1 MWSEITSLTR
11 PDFSSSVA
19 SFLAMVD
26 FPEPG
31 IPQKTITQGRSN
43 TPANAAAIIPVF
55 MAECPGLEKESLPGP
70 GRNEDSRSVEQL
82 AH

>member
-1 MWSEITSLTR
+1 MRSEITSLAL

-19 SFLAMVD
+19 NFLAMVD

-43 TPANAAAIIPVF
+43 TPANAPAIIPVF
-55 MAECPGLEKESLPGP
+55 MA
-70 GRNEDSRSVEQL
+70 
-82 AH
+82 